1 MNSAEEIM
9 TDRVRGRPPT
19 GIQYPTTLTV
29 RITDD
34 MRDELELIAA
44 YEATKIGTRVR
55 REVLDMIRRYQRNPQ
70 YKSWLSTMQ
79 GIKGKL

>member
-1 MNSAEEIM
+1 MNSEVENL
-9 TDRVRGRPPT
+9 TNRKRGRPET

-29 RITDD
+29 RITSG
-34 MRDELELIAA
+34 MRDDLELIAA

-79 GIKGKL
+79 SIKEKL